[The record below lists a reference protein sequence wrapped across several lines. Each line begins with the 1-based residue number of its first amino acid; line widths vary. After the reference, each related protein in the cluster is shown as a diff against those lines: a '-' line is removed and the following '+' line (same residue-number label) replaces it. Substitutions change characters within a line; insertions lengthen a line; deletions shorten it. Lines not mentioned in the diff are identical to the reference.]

1 MDNLVKERR
10 KIFISYKSADRDL
23 ATRFK
28 DELVLLG
35 FKDAEVFVAEEILPG
50 EEWSKEIL
58 DALAR

>member
-10 KIFISYKSADRDL
+10 KIFISHKSADRDL

-35 FKDAEVFVAEEILPG
+35 FKDTEVFVAKEILPG

-58 DALAR
+58 DALAA